1 MGLRIHFD
9 SKRRLDGE
17 HGAAAVE
24 FAIIVPVLLLLV
36 CGIMDFGII
45 FSQLHNVNE
54 AAREGARQTAV
65 SQNLPTAAS
74 TTIAYIKSK
83 YNNNYNVTVDPSPPV
98 SGSDVTVTVTNSV
111 HIITPVISA
120 FFPSNPY
127 TVTGT
132 NRYASGII

>member
-1 MGLRIHFD
+1 MQRSPRG
-9 SKRRLDGE
+9 KYRLLQRTQ
-17 HGAAAVE
+17 GAAAVE
-24 FAIIVPVLLLLV
+24 LALVLPVLLLLV

-45 FSQLHNVNE
+45 FFQMHNVNE
-54 AAREGARQTAV
+54 AAREGARQTTV

-83 YNNNYNVTVDPSPPV
+83 YDNNYNVSVVPSPPV

-111 HIITPVISA
+111 TIITPIISA

-127 TVTGT
+127 TVTGIT
-132 NRYASGII
+132 VMRVE

>member
-1 MGLRIHFD
+1 MQRSQRG
-9 SKRRLDGE
+9 KYRLLQRSE
-17 HGAAAVE
+17 GASAVE
-24 FAIIVPVLLLLV
+24 SAIVLPVLLLLV

-45 FSQLHNVNE
+45 FFQMHNVNE

-74 TTIAYIKSK
+74 TTIAYIKSN
-83 YNNNYNVTVDPSPPV
+83 YDNHYNVTVVPSPPV

-111 HIITPVISA
+111 TIITPIVSV

-127 TVTGT
+127 MVTGRT
-132 NRYASGII
+132 VMRVE